1 MSPVPSPGPPGVWL
15 WDTAPWSSAMSQ
27 CTASDCPP
35 PCRAQFYFILFF
47 SEHSFISMFSS
58 LLLETGAGGCRWG
71 ATLLLVL
78 IPPPHSLGCLVIM
91 GACQNAAPSRALAP
105 CWIACDCG
113 CCDTTPP
120 ARFTRLGL
128 RLLAL
133 GPCFLRATYLILPLY
148 LASLRWAGQSVSQAG
163 LPSGSPS
170 STCPVEPAG
179 QGHLQQHFIAQPQRS
194 LP

>member
-1 MSPVPSPGPPGVWL
+1 MVPLGCGSGTLRPGHQRCPSVL
-15 WDTAPWSSAMSQ
+15 LLTALL
-27 CTASDCPP
+27 
-35 PCRAQFYFILFF
+35 RA
-47 SEHSFISMFSS
+47 EHSFISMFPS
-58 LLLETGAGGCRWG
+58 LLLETGAGGRRWG

-78 IPPPHSLGCLVIM
+78 IAPHSLGRLVTM

-105 CWIACDCG
+105 CWTACDCG
-113 CCDTTPP
+113 CRDTTPP

-133 GPCFLRATYLILPLY
+133 GPCFLRATYLILPLC

>member
-1 MSPVPSPGPPGVWL
+1 MQSTVL
-15 WDTAPWSSAMSQ
+15 FYFIFF
-27 CTASDCPP
+27 
-35 PCRAQFYFILFF
+35 RAQFYFNVFLP
-47 SEHSFISMFSS
+47 SPGDWGRGVQMGCHSPACTHS
-58 LLLETGAGGCRWG
+58 
-71 ATLLLVL
+71 
-78 IPPPHSLGCLVIM
+78 PPHSLGCLVIM

-133 GPCFLRATYLILPLY
+133 GPCFLRATYLILPLC